1 MRTFPRGGLIGKT
14 VHAANDLAKLNI
26 PVYAAY
32 ASFFLILSVFP
43 MLLVLVGLLQFTPL
57 EIERLGEMLQG
68 ILPRG
73 LQEGAEELILTTYD
87 KSSSGAALGLSAVT
101 ALWSSS
107 RGIYGLMT
115 GLNAIYDAEEK
126 RGYIRTRL
134 LCMAYT
140 LAFLLVLLLTL
151 ALHVFGSGLLS
162 LLQNATHPFLQFL
175 LGVLDLRFFVLL
187 TVQTAVF
194 TAMFMVLPDRRNGFW
209 ESLPGALLA
218 SLGWL
223 VFSNLYSIY
232 VDNFAHLTNIY
243 GSVYAVALYM
253 LWLYCCMSIVL
264 FGGALNRFLAQHGGA
279 ESHQ

>member
-1 MRTFPRGGLIGKT
+1 MRAFPRGGLIGKT
-14 VHAANDLAKLNI
+14 VHAANDFAKLNI
-26 PVYAAY
+26 PIYAAY
-32 ASFFLILSVFP
+32 ASYFLILSVFP

-57 EIERLGEMLQG
+57 EVERLGEMLQG

-73 LQEGAEELILTTYD
+73 LQERAEELILTTYD
-87 KSSSGAALGLSAVT
+87 KSSSGFSLGLSAVT

-115 GLNAIYDAEEK
+115 GLNAIYDVEEN
-126 RGYIRTRL
+126 RGYFRTRL
-134 LCMAYT
+134 LCVAYT

-151 ALHVFGSGLLS
+151 ALHVFGSQLLS

-175 LGVLDLRFFVLL
+175 LRVLNLRFFVLL
-187 TVQTAVF
+187 IVQTAVF
-194 TAMFMVLPDRRNGFW
+194 TAMFMVLPVRRNGFW

-223 VFSNLYSIY
+223 VFSNLYSVY

-243 GSVYAVALYM
+243 GSVYAIALYM

-264 FGGALNRFLAQHGGA
+264 FGGALNRFLIRH
-279 ESHQ
+279 